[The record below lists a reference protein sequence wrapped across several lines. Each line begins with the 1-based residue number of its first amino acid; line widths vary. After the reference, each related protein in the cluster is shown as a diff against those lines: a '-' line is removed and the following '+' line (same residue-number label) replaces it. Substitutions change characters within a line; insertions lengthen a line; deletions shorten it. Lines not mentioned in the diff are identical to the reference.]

1 MTKEELQKLLKEIES
16 EKKAKKLAKE
26 SQEEK
31 VNALLSQLTE
41 KIVDAVKTA
50 TKEEKKVVDPN
61 KGLDANKQFSKDE
74 KITEFFK
81 ALIQGNKKVVKALA
95 EGSDETGGYLVPEE
109 FNASIVD
116 WAADKPVFRRFATVW
131 PMKEKVLN
139 IPALA
144 ADVAVYW
151 GSENTSISTTSADFG
166 EVQLSVN
173 RLNAIIYMSQELF
186 DDAEIDMASY
196 LTGRFAQA
204 VYREEDK
211 KFMSGSGTGEPKGLS
226 AETLNSV
233 DALSLGNADHIID
246 AYWRLPQQFR
256 ENGVWVL
263 DNLNMSKI
271 SSLKDDNGQY
281 LLIRPTDGRLPT
293 LMGRPVLEQNDA
305 GKDVYFG
312 DLKFY
317 YIGDRKR
324 MSVKTT
330 TEGAGTFEK
339 DQVAIKV
346 TERIDGECA
355 LTRAFRKISNF
366 R

>member
-1 MTKEELQKLLKEIES
+1 MTKEELKKLLKSI
-16 EKKAKKLAKE
+16 KADKMAKKLAHK

-31 VNALLSQLTE
+31 VNALLE
-41 KIVDAVKTA
+41 KAVGKIVDAVKTA
-50 TKEEKKVVDPN
+50 TKEEKVVVDPN
-61 KGLDANKQFSKDE
+61 KALNKNANFTKEE
-74 KITEFFK
+74 KVGEFFK
-81 ALIQGNKKVVKALA
+81 ALVQGNKKVVKALA
-95 EGSDETGGYLVPEE
+95 EGVDANGGYLVPDE
-109 FNASIVD
+109 FSASIVD
-116 WAADKPVFRRFATVW
+116 WAQDKPVMRRFATVW

-173 RLNAIIYMSQELF
+173 KLNAIIYLSTELF
-186 DDAEIDMASY
+186 EDSEIDLSSY

-204 VYREEDK
+204 VFREEDR
-211 KFMSGSGTGEPKGLS
+211 KFMTGSGTGEPKGLS
-226 AETLNSV
+226 AYTISSV
-233 DALSLGNADHIID
+233 DKLSLGTADDFIT
-246 AYWRLPQQFR
+246 AYWRTPQQFR
-256 ENGVWVL
+256 ENGVWIM
-263 DNLNMSKI
+263 DNLSIEKA
-271 SSLKDDNGQY
+271 SALKDTNGQY
-281 LLIRPTDGRLPT
+281 LLIRPVDGKLPT

-305 GKDVYFG
+305 GKTVYFG
-312 DLKFY
+312 DPKFY
-317 YIGDRKR
+317 YIGDRRK

-339 DQVAIKV
+339 DQVALKV
-346 TERIDGECA
+346 TERVDGKLA